1 MMFYTIRFAL
11 SGAMPTK
18 CLVCMLL
25 FVREVMIAF
34 AVPICISK
42 VQVTTYTAGCG
53 SAAGH
58 FVLCVCQGTS
68 GIFIPGPYIYML
80 MIPSSFTCSNEPL
93 DHTEKV

>member
-1 MMFYTIRFAL
+1 MMFYTIRFAF

-58 FVLCVCQGTS
+58 FVLCVCLRAPLVFLYQS
-68 GIFIPGPYIYML
+68 PI
-80 MIPSSFTCSNEPL
+80 FTCLAHDSIQL
-93 DHTEKV
+93 YL